1 MEFWSIGIV
10 TLQPL
15 HHSTTP
21 SAIKPR
27 VPLVFAAGL
36 GHSAY
41 VNTASQDLP
50 HHLGVLRERMLHPT
64 DYELAVNY
72 FLEEFAGDAKFVQ
85 QSERD
90 DAPHLLAVLTHVAS
104 QAIGRRVAFDDSK
117 VFLLGPH
124 RFYHGNAAVEGRVV
138 LFFYF
143 QEADTGIAALIPGVR
158 GAMEVAR
165 FRLTAGLPDP
175 RKN

>member
-1 MEFWSIGIV
+1 
-10 TLQPL
+10 
-15 HHSTTP
+15 
-21 SAIKPR
+21 
-27 VPLVFAAGL
+27 
-36 GHSAY
+36 
-41 VNTASQDLP
+41 
-50 HHLGVLRERMLHPT
+50 
-64 DYELAVNY
+64 
-72 FLEEFAGDAKFVQ
+72 VQ

-90 DAPHLLAVLTHVAS
+90 DAPHLLAVLAHVAG
-104 QAIGRRVAFDDSK
+104 QAIGRRVAFENSK
-117 VFLLGPH
+117 VFSLGPH

-143 QEADTGIAALIPGVR
+143 QAADTGIAALIPGVR